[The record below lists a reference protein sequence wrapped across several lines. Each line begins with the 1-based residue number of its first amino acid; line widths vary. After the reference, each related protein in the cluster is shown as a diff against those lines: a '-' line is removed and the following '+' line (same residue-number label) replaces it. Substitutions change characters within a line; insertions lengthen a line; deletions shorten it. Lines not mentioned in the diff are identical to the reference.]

1 MERTSNT
8 FLKVGMIVS
17 LVVGAIVLCCVPL
30 FLVIGFSSNI
40 REMILEDINSGRI
53 SYQGNG
59 VTPEEFVTIMQVT
72 FVTLGFVMLTIGAI
86 CIANAFICSAA
97 RKSQTRGLYIAA
109 IITGAMS
116 TDFAIPGGVLGLISL
131 SKKSKKQ
138 NQIEE

>member
-1 MERTSNT
+1 MERISNT

-17 LVVGAIVLCCVPL
+17 LVAGAIILCCVPV
-30 FLVIGFSSNI
+30 FFVIGFSSNI
-40 REMILEDINSGRI
+40 RDMILEDIDNGRI

-72 FVTLGFVMLTIGAI
+72 FAALGFVMLIIGAI
-86 CIANAFICSAA
+86 CFANAFICSAA

-131 SKKSKKQ
+131 SKKAKKQ